1 MLKVMRD
8 SFQHLKWILVFIVF
22 VFILFIF
29 VDWGAGRAQSGDNE
43 NFAARVNGETI
54 TLQDF
59 NRATFYLEQRY
70 EQMYGQNLTAEMREA
85 LGLPRQVLNSLID
98 ETLLLQEARRLD
110 LEAKP
115 EEIRQKILEM
125 PIFSQDGKFVG
136 PELYERYV
144 RTQLQYPTAAA
155 FEEEMGRNVTLEK
168 IHSALRNSIILTPA
182 AVEAEYRRRNES
194 AKIRYV
200 LLAADPLVESATAT
214 PAEVET
220 YYRGHSTD
228 FSHPEQR
235 NVKYLLADLARIR
248 SQVSVTEDE
257 IRARYEAMKGQ
268 FQSGE
273 SVQAQHIL
281 LKVESNAT
289 LEQQNA
295 VEKKARDLV
304 VRLRAGA
311 DFAALARE
319 HSQDPGSAAN
329 GGDLGFFERGRMVA
343 EFEQAAFSTPVGTIS
358 DPVKTPYGYH
368 IIRVNEKRPGGLKPL
383 SEVRAQLEAQL
394 RTQKASDSARERI
407 AQAKTRI
414 DQAKPKTDAELRSF
428 ASEFVSFNETGWFA
442 KNDPVPGLGRVPAL
456 NDWAFSAETGSVG
469 TQIETSRGPIIPYL
483 AEKRE
488 PGISPLDE
496 VRDRVANDL
505 KRQKAR
511 EAAQKQL
518 QAAFSTANSLDAT
531 AKQLS
536 LTPVEANVTRLGV
549 VTGLSGNIQ
558 NLINSALGAEAGS
571 VKGPLVVDQ
580 GAIVFEVVER
590 KKFDP
595 QEFATTKDSTMQA
608 LQEAEFPKLRA
619 SLLAALRQKADIEI
633 NNSLI
638 QPAAGQPTPAG

>member
-29 VDWGAGRAQSGDNE
+29 VDWGAGRTQSRDPE

-54 TLQDF
+54 SLQDF
-59 NRATFYLEQRY
+59 NRASFYLEQRY
-70 EQMYGQNLTAEMREA
+70 EQMYGQNLNAEMREA

-110 LEAKP
+110 LEANP

-125 PIFSQDGKFVG
+125 PIFSQEGKFVG

-200 LLAADPLVESATAT
+200 LLSADPFVETVSAT
-214 PAEVET
+214 PAEVEA
-220 YYRGHSTD
+220 YYRAHSTD
-228 FSHPEQR
+228 YSHPEQR

-257 IRARYEAMKGQ
+257 IRARYEAMKDQ

-273 SVQAQHIL
+273 SVRAQHIL
-281 LKVESNAT
+281 LKLEPNAT
-289 LEQQNA
+289 PDQQSA
-295 VEKKARDLV
+295 VEKKARELV
-304 VRLRAGA
+304 AKLRAGA

-343 EFEQAAFSTPVGTIS
+343 EFEEAAFSAPVGTIT
-358 DPVKTPYGYH
+358 DPVKSTYGYH
-368 IIRVNEKRPGGLKPL
+368 IIRVNEKRPGGQKPL
-383 SEVRAQLEAQL
+383 SEVRAQLETQL
-394 RTQKASDSARERI
+394 KAQKASDSARERI
-407 AQAKTRI
+407 AQAKARI
-414 DQAKPKTDAELRSF
+414 DQAKPKTDAELRNF
-428 ASEFVSFNETGWFA
+428 ASEFVTFNETGWFA

-456 NDWAFSAETGSVG
+456 NDWAFNAETGNVG

-483 AEKRE
+483 TGKRE
-488 PGISPLDE
+488 SGISTLDE
-496 VRDRVANDL
+496 VRDRVVNDL

-511 EAAQKQL
+511 QAAEQQL
-518 QAAFSTANSLDAT
+518 RAAFSAAKSVDAT

-536 LTPVEANVTRLGV
+536 LTPVEANVTRMGF

-558 NLINSALGAEAGS
+558 TLINSALEAEAGS

-590 KKFDP
+590 KRFDP
-595 QEFATTKDSTMQA
+595 QEFATTKDSTLQA
-608 LQEAEFPKLRA
+608 LQQAEFPKLRA
-619 SLLAALRQKADIEI
+619 SLLAGLRQKAEIEI
-633 NNSLI
+633 NNRLI
-638 QPAAGQPTPAG
+638 QPAAAPAG